1 MAGQLFVISA
11 PSGAGKSTIIRRL
24 RERVQDLGYSVS
36 HTTRQPR
43 PDEQNGTHYH
53 FVDVETFL
61 SMKERGE
68 FAEWARVYGDFYGT
82 SRASLHQQT
91 ALDRD
96 VLLDLD
102 VQGAKNI
109 KDSDEESVLIYVLPP
124 SLSVLE
130 RRLRERGTDEED
142 VIQRRLQKARE
153 EIRHCVF
160 YDHII
165 INDSLERAVGEAE
178 AVIRSE
184 RSRTERRLPTV
195 GALFGIPDSAWRLT
209 E

>member
-53 FVDVETFL
+53 FVDVGTFL

-68 FAEWARVYGDFYGT
+68 FAEWAQVYGDFYGT

-91 ALDRD
+91 ASDRD
-96 VLLDLD
+96 MLLDLD

-153 EIRHCVF
+153 EIRHCAF

-195 GALFGIPDSAWRLT
+195 GELFGIPDSAGRPT